1 MNATFWILLW
11 SGLFLG
17 SLLINLLILKSL
29 YNRGVAV
36 LFQLNKIT
44 FKSLALAE
52 KIGLKPLVERP
63 ESSIDKDP
71 AIAMSRRRGLLKS
84 RLKKQ
89 QQRQRRLIESLKR
102 RKSIESRFR

>member
-1 MNATFWILLW
+1 MNTTFWVLFW
-11 SGLFLG
+11 SGLILG
-17 SLLINLLILKSL
+17 SLVINLLIFKSL
-29 YNRGVAV
+29 YNRSLAV
-36 LFQLNKIT
+36 VFQLNKLKV
-44 FKSLALAE
+44 KSLALAE

-71 AIAMSRRRGLLKS
+71 AIALTERRSLLKS

-102 RKSIESRFR
+102 RKPIERRFR

>member
-17 SLLINLLILKSL
+17 SLMINLLILKSL
-29 YNRGVAV
+29 YNRGVAA
-36 LFQLNKIT
+36 LFQLNKIAV
-44 FKSLALAE
+44 KSLALAE
-52 KIGLKPLVERP
+52 KIGLKPVVERP

-71 AIAMSRRRGLLKS
+71 AIALSRRRELLKS

-102 RKSIESRFR
+102 RKSIERRFR

>member
-1 MNATFWILLW
+1 MKATIWILLW

-17 SLLINLLILKSL
+17 SLMINLLILKSL
-29 YNRGVAV
+29 YNRGVSA
-36 LFQLNKIT
+36 LFQLNKIAV
-44 FKSLALAE
+44 KSLALAE
-52 KIGLKPLVERP
+52 KIGLKPIVERP

-71 AIAMSRRRGLLKS
+71 AIALSRRRGLLKS

-102 RKSIESRFR
+102 KKSIERRFR

>member
-1 MNATFWILLW
+1 MNTTFWVLFWL
-11 SGLFLG
+11 GLILG
-17 SLLINLLILKSL
+17 SLVINLLIFKSL
-29 YNRGVAV
+29 YNRSQAV

-44 FKSLALAE
+44 VKSLALAE

-71 AIAMSRRRGLLKS
+71 AIALTERRSLLKS

-89 QQRQRRLIESLKR
+89 QLRQRRLIESLKR
-102 RKSIESRFR
+102 RKPIERRFR

>member
-44 FKSLALAE
+44 VKSLALAE

-71 AIAMSRRRGLLKS
+71 AIALSRRRGLLKS

>member
-44 FKSLALAE
+44 VKSLALAE